1 MCKNSLN
8 YIRIA
13 NKNDLKT
20 LLDNIDN
27 NNLFSEAFI
36 FEDKY
41 FKLSLLKHL
50 NIDDHKYD
58 KKYYY
63 FDYERNIHISD
74 SHKGYTWI
82 STYGLASKGKA
93 SSNNLY
99 NSLLSQHI
107 VVTILFDKV
116 IQTLEQEEVYGIDNY
131 HYNYLN
137 ELTPG
142 LFHNVLFYIELF
154 CKVYISL
161 NSSKVKFTHKLSE
174 LLSSVTNLMFKRKHN
189 DSLFHAKII
198 KEFDKIVKYVAS
210 IPGSFKE
217 EYVKY
222 DDNSGDSTIVIYN
235 LVSIHSFKNTIDMSF
250 DFINDF
256 YYNKNNALYLKTGL
270 LERLLNQSETSSE
283 KKRVLDEYGDM
294 IKINE

>member
-1 MCKNSLN
+1 
-8 YIRIA
+8 
-13 NKNDLKT
+13 
-20 LLDNIDN
+20 
-27 NNLFSEAFI
+27 
-36 FEDKY
+36 
-41 FKLSLLKHL
+41 
-50 NIDDHKYD
+50 
-58 KKYYY
+58 
-63 FDYERNIHISD
+63 
-74 SHKGYTWI
+74 
-82 STYGLASKGKA
+82 
-93 SSNNLY
+93 
-99 NSLLSQHI
+99 
-107 VVTILFDKV
+107 
-116 IQTLEQEEVYGIDNY
+116 
-131 HYNYLN
+131 
-137 ELTPG
+137 
-142 LFHNVLFYIELF
+142 
-154 CKVYISL
+154 
-161 NSSKVKFTHKLSE
+161 
-174 LLSSVTNLMFKRKHN
+174 MFKRKHN